1 MPTLDA
7 LIGHVRRWLRPW
19 TAGVEPIEVHRAVLD
34 EIESHV
40 VPAGGGRKLFPY
52 RRVRVELLAERP
64 EERPVL
70 EALALDAWDLPAE
83 VRERLRAADVQF
95 SDDLEVEVA
104 VTESGGPEFGE
115 RRFRVAFERGATAH
129 PPPAVPPPSRPA
141 LVLTVTQGEATQQ
154 VYLPSGERVQIG
166 RLAEVLDTDGRVR
179 RRNDVVFL
187 EEGEINQT
195 VSREH
200 ARIAW
205 DAAEGSY
212 WLRDEGSSYGTK
224 VFREGRQIEVSGHDR
239 RGVRLAHGDELY
251 FGRARVKVALRG
263 E

>member
-1 MPTLDA
+1 MPPLDTLIDQF
-7 LIGHVRRWLRPW
+7 RRWLRPW
-19 TAGVEPIEVHRAVLD
+19 TAGVEPIEIHRAVLE

-52 RRVRVELLAERP
+52 RRVQVHLLAERP

-70 EALALDAWDLPAE
+70 EALALDAWDLHAE
-83 VRERLRAADVQF
+83 VRERLRVAGVELLDDFAVTADV
-95 SDDLEVEVA
+95 
-104 VTESGGPEFGE
+104 TEDGGPEFGE
-115 RRFRVAFERGATAH
+115 RRFAVTFERGEGAAPPQPT
-129 PPPAVPPPSRPA
+129 PPPTRPA

-154 VYLPSGERVQIG
+154 VYLPSGERVHIG
-166 RLAEVLDTDGRVR
+166 RLAEVLDADGRVR

-187 EEGEINQT
+187 EEGEINET

-212 WLRDEGSSYGTK
+212 WLRDEGSAYGTK

-239 RGVRLAHGDELY
+239 RGVRIQHGDELY